1 MCYWA
6 NNSDYWSGAGG
17 AVLGGLIGAG
27 GSFLGVCF
35 VYWMQSLTEGRRR
48 KLRQASLLHSLYD
61 EMTTTWNIYKI
72 GIGATVEEIQTGKP
86 FAFFYPVS
94 QEGVFM
100 VFNNTDVAEI
110 DDKELR
116 RGIITTYVYARGL
129 IETFRMNN
137 ALIDAWQQAV
147 NQANSSNPQ
156 GPDNLRK
163 LAEARANDLAS
174 YSSSILKYHHLV
186 EDELKKVL
194 ARFRQLGIG
203 DG

>member
-1 MCYWA
+1 
-6 NNSDYWSGAGG
+6 
-17 AVLGGLIGAG
+17 
-27 GSFLGVCF
+27 
-35 VYWMQSLTEGRRR
+35 
-48 KLRQASLLHSLYD
+48 
-61 EMTTTWNIYKI
+61 MTTTWNIYKI